1 MSTLNYDKIFI
12 KRGHK
17 MNIPSESREVL
28 IRLLKGNEQFVNGK
42 YDAQNITIEHLR
54 ELAKNQNPHACVL
67 SCSDSRVVPELIFE
81 AGIGELFVVRV
92 AGITVGPNVMESI
105 EYAIK
110 KLNVPLLMLLGH
122 DNCGVMEYAKEH
134 YPNVKESFQS
144 ILKCVYPAVDK
155 DKETLESDERL
166 AKQHTLW
173 VEEFLLKNSIII
185 KEAVAKNKL
194 YIAKCH
200 LCHQTGRVKLID
212 ENLDEIKLEHI

>member
-1 MSTLNYDKIFI
+1 MKY
-12 KRGHK
+12 
-17 MNIPSESREVL
+17 IPKSSKDVL
-28 IRLLKGNEQFVNGK
+28 IRLLKGNAKFVNGK
-42 YDAQNITIEHLR
+42 YEAKNITIETLKQ
-54 ELAKNQNPHACVL
+54 LATYQKPHACVL

-110 KLNVPLLMLLGH
+110 KLQVPLLILLGH
-122 DNCGVMEYAKEH
+122 DNCGVMEYAKEN
-134 YPNVKESFQS
+134 YPEIKESFQS

-155 DKETLESDERL
+155 DTATLESDEKL

-173 VEEFLLKNSIII
+173 VEEFLLKNSTIV
-185 KEAVAKNKL
+185 KDAVEKKIL

-200 LCHQTGRVKLID
+200 LCHQTGKVWLID
-212 ENLDEIKLEHI
+212 ENLEEVKLDNI

>member
-1 MSTLNYDKIFI
+1 M
-12 KRGHK
+12 R
-17 MNIPSESREVL
+17 NIPTPSKDVL
-28 IRLLKGNEQFVNGK
+28 IRLLKGNAKFVNGK
-42 YDAQNITIEHLR
+42 YEAKNITIETLR
-54 ELAKNQNPHACVL
+54 QLATYQNPHACVL

-81 AGIGELFVVRV
+81 AGIGEFFVVRV

-134 YPNVKESFQS
+134 YPDVGEHFQS

-155 DKETLESDERL
+155 DKETLESDARL

-173 VEEFLLKNSIII
+173 VEEFLLRNSSIV
-185 KEAVAKNKL
+185 KEAVSKNKL
-194 YIAKCH
+194 FIAKCH

-212 ENLDEIKLEHI
+212 ENLDEVKLENI